1 MLHKN
6 PELIEQATFEL
17 IQQLQN
23 FSELK
28 EFYLVGGTAL
38 TLQFGHRNS
47 VDIDLFSTKD
57 FLDSTIINFL
67 RTNFTIDL
75 VYNKP
80 NSIICIINGVKV
92 DFIKHDYPI
101 IEPIITKEG
110 ISMLSPQDICAM
122 KLNAIQNSGQRL
134 KDFID
139 IYFLL
144 EHFSIK
150 QMLEF
155 YSKKYPIMNPVIA
168 LRAITY
174 FDDIDPNIDPPKLVT
189 PLPLEKIKKR
199 IVHAVQHS
207 NKTF

>member
-101 IEPIITKEG
+101 IEQIITEEG
-110 ISMLSPQDICAM
+110 IRMLSPQDICAM

>member
-17 IQQLQN
+17 IQQLQK

-47 VDIDLFSTKD
+47 VDIDLFSIKD

-67 RTNFTIDL
+67 RTKFTTDL

-101 IEPIITKEG
+101 IEQIITEEG
-110 ISMLSPQDICAM
+110 IRMLSPQDICAM